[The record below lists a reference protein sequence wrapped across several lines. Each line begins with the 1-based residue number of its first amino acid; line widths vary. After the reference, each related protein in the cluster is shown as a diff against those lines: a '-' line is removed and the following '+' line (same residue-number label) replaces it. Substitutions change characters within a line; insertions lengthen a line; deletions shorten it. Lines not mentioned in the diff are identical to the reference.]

1 MSPSF
6 SIDVLHGDLIQVKTN
21 VACEGVFS
29 KNIDL
34 VEKGTAFPNPKK
46 GHLEISVPISNK
58 EVTIELYN
66 MQSQLISSK
75 IYPVVYGKVQLN
87 IENNPK
93 GLYIAR
99 IITDNPITLKI
110 IKQ

>member
-1 MSPSF
+1 LRRYF
-6 SIDVLHGDLIQVKTN
+6 L
-21 VACEGVFS
+21 

-34 VEKGTAFPNPKK
+34 IDSVTAYPNPTE
-46 GHLEISVPISNK
+46 GPLEISLPIASK

-75 IYPVVYGKVQLN
+75 AYPIIYGKVSLN
-87 IENNPK
+87 LENNPK

-99 IITDNPITLKI
+99 VILDNPITLKI